1 MKNNIITV
9 TLNPCIDKTLD
20 LQSLISGGLNRVQ
33 SVRADAGGKGVNVAK
48 VLANF
53 GADVLA
59 VGLAGEEGYEK
70 FIQDLDDNGI
80 PNLFF
85 KIPGAIRT
93 NYKLRNNST
102 GDITEVNEPGPQVTE
117 NALNQ
122 FLAELRNLMPKTSIL
137 ILSGSM
143 PPGTPADFYG
153 KLIHLANEFSVTV
166 ITDADDK
173 PLREAV
179 KERPFAIKPNL
190 FELKQLCGCH
200 IDSDEEVLSCARKL
214 LEQGIG
220 LVMVSMG
227 ARGALY
233 VTDKAAFRTT
243 PPEIKCVSATS
254 AGDSMVAAA
263 AYALKQHMSTEE
275 LAGFCT
281 AAGTATATCPGSAVC
296 TMEMAEEMK
305 KQIEVVKI

>member
-1 MKNNIITV
+1 MKHKIVTV

-20 LQSLISGGLNRVQ
+20 LQGLVPGELNRVQ
-33 SVRADAGGKGVNVAK
+33 TVRSDAGGKGVNVVKA
-48 VLANF
+48 LANF
-53 GADVLA
+53 GENVLA
-59 VGLAGEEGYEK
+59 VGLAGEDGYEK
-70 FIQDLDDNGI
+70 FTKALSDDNI
-80 PNLFF
+80 PDLFF

-117 NALNQ
+117 STLAH
-122 FLAELRNLMPKTSIL
+122 FMAELRKLLPETSIL

-143 PPGTPADFYG
+143 PPGTPTDFYG
-153 KLIHLANEFSVTV
+153 KIIQLAKEFSVTV
-166 ITDADDK
+166 IVDADGE

-190 FELKQLCGCH
+190 FELEQLCGCH
-200 IDSDEEVLSCARKL
+200 IDSDKEVLSCAHKL

-233 VTDKAAFRTT
+233 VTKEAVFRST
-243 PPEIKCVSATS
+243 PPKIKCVSATS

-263 AYALKQHMSTEE
+263 AYALRQHMSTEE
-275 LAGFCT
+275 LARFCT

-296 TMEMAEEMK
+296 SMEMAKEMK
-305 KQIEVVKI
+305 KQVEIVRI